1 MAQTYHNTISISK
14 KGEIK
19 NGESLKK
26 PILDTALASPTLN
39 IIFYSNFIL
48 SGKLPKLV
56 ELLV

>member
-19 NGESLKK
+19 NGESLEK

-39 IIFYSNFIL
+39 IIFYNNFIL